1 MYQVFLAD
9 DEPWVLLGLRNLIDW
24 SAEGFVICGEATDGH
39 KAWDRICRLE
49 PDLILSDIQ
58 MPGLTGIELI
68 EKIRENDMTT
78 EVMFISGYS
87 EFEYARAG
95 MRLGCAEYLLKPI
108 YSEDLLAALHK
119 VRERLKKQAG
129 ADEEAKDTAPQ
140 SAYVS
145 ERRMAEQMLQYMQEH
160 YSELTQQQL
169 AQQFCMSTSAA
180 SQMIKK
186 YTGKNYSAHLLD
198 LRIQKAQELLQTTDE
213 SIAQIAERVGY
224 NDYFYFVK
232 VFKKATGISPSV
244 YRKEI

>member
-24 SAEGFVICGEATDGH
+24 SAEGFVICGEATDGQ

-68 EKIRENDMTT
+68 EKIRENGMTT

-95 MRLGCAEYLLKPI
+95 MRLGCVEYLLKPI

-140 SAYVS
+140 HAYVS

-169 AQQFCMSTSAA
+169 AQQFCMSPSAA

-198 LRIQKAQELLQTTDE
+198 IRIQKAQELLQTTDE